1 MDLKEAIA
9 TQLTEFAND
18 ITAAKADGKLEWSEG
33 KTIATRA
40 IGRCLGVVTGLGDT
54 GSEVEKTVT
63 DAALGFFDTVIVP
76 LDIPWVPEFAERMIE
91 GSVRNEIPGMVKNLL
106 GGVIEGFQA
115 AKKMA
120 A

>member
-1 MDLKEAIA
+1 MDLKEVIETQLGELGRDIA
-9 TQLTEFAND
+9 T
-18 ITAAKADGKLEWSEG
+18 AKADGTLEWSEG

-40 IGRCLGVVTGLGDT
+40 IGRCLGIATGLGET
-54 GSEVEKTVT
+54 GDDVEKTVI
-63 DAALGFFDTVIVP
+63 AATEKFFDAYIVP